1 MLKTKGRA
9 SMKIDRLIGIL
20 ALLLQQERVTAPQ
33 LARTFE
39 VSRRTIQRDVE
50 ALCRAGIPLVTTQG
64 QGGGISIMEGYRIDS
79 TLLTSGDMQ
88 AILAGLRSLD
98 SVSGTNRYA
107 QLMEKLSPGASTLM
121 PGSPDRNALRLRSK
135 DPYDYACAT
144 RVFPESEKV
153 RIHAAV
159 LPRQNYFGRLEID
172 LTDGRG
178 VCVYRVILDS
188 DRTLKLKHGNGFT
201 VAGVYGGELDMVWD
215 VDCVERTVSFSM
227 NGGEKM
233 TWKFFSSAATV
244 ERLVF
249 RTGKKRLAP
258 YLDEDREFLPAE
270 DLPGAGEM
278 LIQESVYYI
287 TAFDTQAAE

>member
-1 MLKTKGRA
+1 M
-9 SMKIDRLIGIL
+9 
-20 ALLLQQERVTAPQ
+20 
-33 LARTFE
+33 
-39 VSRRTIQRDVE
+39 
-50 ALCRAGIPLVTTQG
+50 
-64 QGGGISIMEGYRIDS
+64 
-79 TLLTSGDMQ
+79 
-88 AILAGLRSLD
+88 
-98 SVSGTNRYA
+98 
-107 QLMEKLSPGASTLM
+107 
-121 PGSPDRNALRLRSK
+121 
-135 DPYDYACAT
+135 
-144 RVFPESEKV
+144 FPESEKV

-270 DLPGAGEM
+270 DLLGAGEM

>member
-1 MLKTKGRA
+1 MAPDGAMYLTYSANKEDIWVSRVPAPITG
-9 SMKIDRLIGIL
+9 
-20 ALLLQQERVTAPQ
+20 RVTEHVHDDFQAMTP
-33 LARTFE
+33 RTFVPGWNVYSGVWSR
-39 VSRRTIQRDVE
+39 VSLETIHE
-50 ALCRAGIPLVTTQG
+50 
-64 QGGGISIMEGYRIDS
+64 
-79 TLLTSGDMQ
+79 
-88 AILAGLRSLD
+88 
-98 SVSGTNRYA
+98 
-107 QLMEKLSPGASTLM
+107 
-121 PGSPDRNALRLRSK
+121 PGSPDRNTLRLRSK

-233 TWKFFSSAATV
+233 TWKFFNSAATV

>member
-1 MLKTKGRA
+1 MT
-9 SMKIDRLIGIL
+9 
-20 ALLLQQERVTAPQ
+20 P
-33 LARTFE
+33 RTFVPGWNVYSGVWSR
-39 VSRRTIQRDVE
+39 VSLETIHE
-50 ALCRAGIPLVTTQG
+50 
-64 QGGGISIMEGYRIDS
+64 
-79 TLLTSGDMQ
+79 
-88 AILAGLRSLD
+88 
-98 SVSGTNRYA
+98 
-107 QLMEKLSPGASTLM
+107 

-135 DPYDYACAT
+135 APYDYACAT

-233 TWKFFSSAATV
+233 TWKFFNSAATV